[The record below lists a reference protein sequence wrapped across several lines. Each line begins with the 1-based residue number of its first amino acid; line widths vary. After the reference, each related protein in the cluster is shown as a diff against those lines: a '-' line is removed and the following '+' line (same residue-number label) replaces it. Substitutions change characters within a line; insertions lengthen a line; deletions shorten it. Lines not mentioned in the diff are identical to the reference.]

1 MIRTCIRLAV
11 LAGLATQAH
20 GAAVKVG
27 VVADAESGRSFDVD
41 GWFEPTPNW
50 TIGAGAGQSRSTLEG
65 ERFSGTSLRVS
76 TDVSLGGFFAGAAAE
91 RWKDSGDLQSTV
103 LQGEVGWMSD
113 AGVALSALLVDR
125 SLRVDYTYTVLA
137 QTREGRIDFDGTG
150 LGADVSWFG
159 ESWSLGARFID
170 YRYGNSVDRVRAV
183 IDSPNT
189 DRFPRLQLLV
199 DSVVTRV
206 ASAPDRELSAMV
218 GRQFAR
224 SSLLGSVQLQR
235 DALTGSDV
243 HGASLSLAYRATGR
257 LEVGA
262 TLGFTDGEAG
272 TVAWGGLALTLRSGA
287 GD

>member
-1 MIRTCIRLAV
+1 MIRTFIRLAV
-11 LAGLATQAH
+11 LAGLATPAH
-20 GAAVKVG
+20 AAAVKVG
-27 VVADAESGRSFDVD
+27 AVADAEDGRSFDVD
-41 GWFEPTPNW
+41 GWFEPVANW

-76 TDVSLGGFFAGAAAE
+76 TDVALGGFFAGIAAE

-103 LQGEVGWMSD
+103 LQGEAGWMSD
-113 AGVALSALLVDR
+113 TGLAFSALLVDR
-125 SLRVDYTYTVLA
+125 SLRVDYTYTLLA
-137 QTREGRIDFDGTG
+137 QTREGRVDFDGTG

-159 ESWSLGARFID
+159 QSWSLGARFID

-206 ASAPDRELSAMV
+206 ASAPDREVSAMI

-224 SSLLGSVQLQR
+224 SSLLGSVMLQR
-235 DALTGSDV
+235 DALTGSEV
-243 HGASLSLAYRATGR
+243 HGVSMTLGYRATGR
-257 LEVGA
+257 IEIGT
-262 TLGFTDGEAG
+262 TLGFTEGESG
-272 TVAWGGLALTLRSGA
+272 TVAWGGLALTLRG
-287 GD
+287 GDGG